1 MSKTVLKQFLKS
13 PEISNKTLY
22 AAAKN
27 NIKIFQTNTSGYHC
41 YKEREEV
48 SLLFG
53 KKPQQTNQEK
63 SLE

>member
-41 YKEREEV
+41 YKERGLT
-48 SLLFG
+48 SFW
-53 KKPQQTNQEK
+53 KKTPTN
-63 SLE
+63 